1 MIEHEPPKLCIAG
14 SSPAGRA
21 GLPQPAATQVLGMLR
36 AQFFNAAMCLNF
48 GQSAL
53 RAPNGLLL
61 LGYGHVMPEVLA
73 AFQTPLEIVS

>member
-1 MIEHEPPKLCIAG
+1 
-14 SSPAGRA
+14 
-21 GLPQPAATQVLGMLR
+21 MLR